1 VTGEEEVVWP
11 RWLTDP
17 LAGKTSLGRAVWLY
31 GFGGSL
37 VYSVIGLLFP
47 ETTAGLTVYLLLGL
61 AVGVLQS
68 VILWRCA
75 PNSRSAFAGR
85 LVRAAVVVGLIL
97 MPIMAYL
104 LLTNPDMLLN
114 PNSGWRVP

>member
-1 VTGEEEVVWP
+1 MWP
-11 RWLTDP
+11 RWLADP
-17 LAGKTSLGRAVWLY
+17 LTGKTPLGRAVWLY

-47 ETTAGLTVYLLLGL
+47 ETTAGLTVYLLLGFAL
-61 AVGVLQS
+61 GVLQS

-85 LVRAAVVVGLIL
+85 FVRTAVVLGLIL
-97 MPIMAYL
+97 MPIMLYL
-104 LLTNPDMLLN
+104 LLTNPDMLLP
-114 PNSGWRVP
+114 PNNRWRGP